1 MFPIRVLAAPI
12 LGALRNA
19 LIKNYLEAKDHRDRD
34 DMYRD
39 KVLLRRKVIPQRVTL
54 PDV

>member
-1 MFPIRVLAAPI
+1 MFPIGALAAQI
-12 LGALRNA
+12 LGTLRNA

-34 DMYRD
+34 VMYKD
-39 KVLLRRKVIPQRVTL
+39 KVLLRPKVIPQRVTL